1 MVRFLS
7 YPIGYLRTPTG
18 AKHKSSEFTMTSPAS
33 VTALV
38 SGRGSNLM
46 ALHEKSDGYA
56 IRAVVSNRMDSAGLA
71 WAAERGIT
79 TLTVVRE
86 HYDSL
91 ANFKTALLE
100 AVAKTNPDVIAL
112 AGFMV
117 VLQPAFVDAFVGRL
131 INIHPSLLPKFPGLD
146 THQRALGAGEVEH
159 GATVHFVA
167 AGVDTGP
174 MIAQGRVPVLS
185 GDTADSLAVRTLV
198 LEHQLYPWVLKY
210 VASGDIRLTPE
221 GVVYSDHVRSA
232 AANCGYILS

>member
-1 MVRFLS
+1 
-7 YPIGYLRTPTG
+7 
-18 AKHKSSEFTMTSPAS
+18 MTSPAS

-100 AVAKTNPDVIAL
+100 AVARTNPDVIA
-112 AGFMV
+112 
-117 VLQPAFVDAFVGRL
+117 
-131 INIHPSLLPKFPGLD
+131 
-146 THQRALGAGEVEH
+146 
-159 GATVHFVA
+159 
-167 AGVDTGP
+167 
-174 MIAQGRVPVLS
+174 
-185 GDTADSLAVRTLV
+185 
-198 LEHQLYPWVLKY
+198 
-210 VASGDIRLTPE
+210 
-221 GVVYSDHVRSA
+221 
-232 AANCGYILS
+232 